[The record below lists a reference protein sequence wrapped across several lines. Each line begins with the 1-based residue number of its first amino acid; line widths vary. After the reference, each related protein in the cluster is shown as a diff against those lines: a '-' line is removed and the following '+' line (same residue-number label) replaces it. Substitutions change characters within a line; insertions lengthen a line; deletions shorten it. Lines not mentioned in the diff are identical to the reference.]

1 VSSRQRDC
9 IDESSVEV
17 FGRSIMRNDSIKAE
31 YKTFEYNNYST
42 IEKVKQESVDAL
54 GYKINRLV
62 KGE

>member
-1 VSSRQRDC
+1 
-9 IDESSVEV
+9 
-17 FGRSIMRNDSIKAE
+17 MRNDSIKAE